1 MLQGCG
7 CDEDAAEECIA
18 NAVTATSGNKSPS
31 STVAVT
37 SAPSCEV
44 YSSCIIDAGCCEYEK
59 DGVNMMDAMATYCAA
74 RALAGD
80 HSSNECLDADEY
92 AVFDTGGFWL
102 AVAVLFLVGC
112 CIGSCL
118 LAFLAKKKKC
128 CFSEKPP
135 CGKPP
140 EETPDYEEQLK
151 QKEKEIEVLQEEL
164 DGHNTAQPP
173 SDLVKAATSHL
184 EFEKVPAGGFSFT
197 LSASGAKFN
206 QQPKYTDGTPQ
217 MRIARDENGQP
228 KRNGKPNLLQEAIG
242 TDVDEIALV
251 LSGCDHKV
259 RMSILQAL
267 FRETQRQNE
276 KPEVHQADDYVK
288 GFQAPPEAP
297 PPPPVVAKELYDNKE
312 KELEDAK
319 KEIEKK
325 EKELKEAQK
334 SHWFFS

>member
-1 MLQGCG
+1 L
-7 CDEDAAEECIA
+7 
-18 NAVTATSGNKSPS
+18 T
-31 STVAVT
+31 
-37 SAPSCEV
+37 
-44 YSSCIIDAGCCEYEK
+44 
-59 DGVNMMDAMATYCAA
+59 
-74 RALAGD
+74 
-80 HSSNECLDADEY
+80 
-92 AVFDTGGFWL
+92 
-102 AVAVLFLVGC
+102 VAVLFLVGC

-140 EETPDYEEQLK
+140 EETPDYEKQL
-151 QKEKEIEVLQEEL
+151 KEKEEEIKALNEQL

-184 EFEKVPAGGFSFT
+184 EFEKVPAGGFSLN

-217 MRIARDENGQP
+217 MRIARDENGTP

-251 LSGCDHKV
+251 LSGYDHKV
-259 RMSILQAL
+259 RVSILQAL
-267 FRETQRQNE
+267 LRETQRKNE
-276 KPEVHQADDYVK
+276 KPEVHQADGYVK

-297 PPPPVVAKELYDNKE
+297 PPPPMVAKELYDNKE